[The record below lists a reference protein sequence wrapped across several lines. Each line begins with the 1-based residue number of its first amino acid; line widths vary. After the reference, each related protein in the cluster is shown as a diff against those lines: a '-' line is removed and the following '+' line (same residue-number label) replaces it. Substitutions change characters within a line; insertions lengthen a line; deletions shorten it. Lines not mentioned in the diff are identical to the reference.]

1 MKQRIADCINILGRF
16 CGKRDISY
24 LNTEEL
30 ERKYNIS
37 QVDVMVLFG
46 GSIICGGDVLAKAM
60 KNNIAK
66 KYIIVGGAGHTTEA
80 LRIKMNRE
88 FPSVETNGLSE
99 AEIFANYL
107 KYKQELEVDYLECN
121 STNCGNNITFLLD
134 LLKENKISFNSI
146 ILAQDATMQYRMEAV
161 LRKYINDNIIIIN
174 YAVYS
179 AKVIIKNSDFAFE
192 DRILGMWD
200 IERYIMLLMGE
211 ILRLSDNEDG
221 YGPNGKGF
229 IAHVNIPN
237 EVEKAFLELKEV
249 YSDMVREANPL
260 YSSFNQITAYKL

>member
-1 MKQRIADCINILGRF
+1 MTQRIADCINILGRF
-16 CGKRDISY
+16 CGRRDIPD
-24 LNTEEL
+24 LNAEEL

-46 GSIICGGDVLAKAM
+46 GSIICGGDVLANAI

-66 KYIIVGGAGHTTEA
+66 KYIIVGGAGHTTET
-80 LRIKMNRE
+80 LRIKMNGE

-107 KYKQELEVDYLECN
+107 KYKYGLEADYLECN

-134 LLKENKISFNSI
+134 LLKQNNISFNSI
-146 ILAQDATMQYRMEAV
+146 ILAQDATMQYRMEAG
-161 LRKYINDNIIIIN
+161 LRKYVNDNTIIIN

-179 AKVIIKNSDFAFE
+179 AKVIVKNLDFIFE

-200 IERYIMLLMGE
+200 IDRYINLLMGE
-211 ILRLSDNEDG
+211 IPRLSDNEEG
-221 YGPNGKGF
+221 YGPKGKGF

-260 YSSFNQITAYKL
+260 YSSLNSRL

>member
-1 MKQRIADCINILGRF
+1 MKQRIADYINILGRF

-107 KYKQELEVDYLECN
+107 KYK
-121 STNCGNNITFLLD
+121 
-134 LLKENKISFNSI
+134 
-146 ILAQDATMQYRMEAV
+146 
-161 LRKYINDNIIIIN
+161 
-174 YAVYS
+174 
-179 AKVIIKNSDFAFE
+179 
-192 DRILGMWD
+192 
-200 IERYIMLLMGE
+200 
-211 ILRLSDNEDG
+211 
-221 YGPNGKGF
+221 
-229 IAHVNIPN
+229 
-237 EVEKAFLELKEV
+237 
-249 YSDMVREANPL
+249 
-260 YSSFNQITAYKL
+260 